1 MAKGFNKSNREVR
14 KPKADK
20 TKAPA
25 AQSSPFAAR
34 PGTVGIGKAAG
45 GKKK

>member
-1 MAKGFNKSNREVR
+1 VAVHQRPMKIR
-14 KPKADK
+14 
-20 TKAPA
+20 